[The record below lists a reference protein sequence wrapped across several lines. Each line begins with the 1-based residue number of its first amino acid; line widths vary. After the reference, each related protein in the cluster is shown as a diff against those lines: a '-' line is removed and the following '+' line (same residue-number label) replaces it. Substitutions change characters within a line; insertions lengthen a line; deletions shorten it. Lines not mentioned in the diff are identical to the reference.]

1 MTLVD
6 SWKNAKAVVKFFVM
20 AGQPKSCY
28 IAHLQLLRNCSND
41 YAAATFAAKVHKC
54 VCDGIQVNWF
64 VEREDVF
71 NILPRCQIQVK
82 TLTNPCCNCDRF
94 MFTISTSSLRF

>member
-54 VCDGIQVNWF
+54 VCDWQTGSLIKKRFSTFCIV
-64 VEREDVF
+64 VGAGSMAE
-71 NILPRCQIQVK
+71 
-82 TLTNPCCNCDRF
+82 TLNF
-94 MFTISTSSLRF
+94 ML